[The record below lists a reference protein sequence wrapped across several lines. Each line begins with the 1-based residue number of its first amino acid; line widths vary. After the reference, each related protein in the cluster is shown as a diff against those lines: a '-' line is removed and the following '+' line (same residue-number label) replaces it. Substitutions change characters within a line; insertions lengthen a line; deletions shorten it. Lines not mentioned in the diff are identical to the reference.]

1 MKEAVREFQNRLC
14 NLNRTMVI
22 YPSSVFEADSLIFLL
37 VREKATRKLVILRDR
52 STPDSASSSFAP
64 EESGEFKADGR
75 EFRYLLCPCNH
86 LNAEA
91 IRGVF
96 SFTRPMP
103 IGNETAVGAG
113 DRIGLATP
121 GHIRA
126 FRRFKVFPVLAQQ
139 SIREMVKTGRSPE
152 QVMDDVS
159 WAVFQ
164 EGYTGGFGSDADHLK
179 SEEDLLKTFNA
190 GFTMYTIDPSDL
202 VDDRADEYDNR
213 DLAKKFEQIRW
224 EWMKCSPDEF
234 TRMYLDRKFNI
245 HACNETV
252 ELQFS
257 QLDLT
262 RIAVRYSNAIIH
274 AAKLGNRLADLFNGR
289 PFDLEVSFDETR
301 HPTSS
306 LEHLFIASELRRLG
320 VMARSIAVHFV
331 GIFEKGID
339 YQGDLTEFRETLAE
353 HVAISKSCGPYLLSI
368 HSGSDKFSVYPILA
382 SATDG
387 LFHLKTAGTSYLE
400 SLRVVARHDP
410 QLFREIAQYCMGTF
424 ETDRSYYAIGTR
436 LDMIP
441 NPESV
446 SDADLERVF
455 LSQNSG
461 RQLLHVTFGSVQK
474 AQSGKGKR
482 SLKDRIM
489 EVLIDNEEEYY
500 ETIAKNL
507 ELHLKALRID
517 ERKH

>member
-1 MKEAVREFQNRLC
+1 
-14 NLNRTMVI
+14 
-22 YPSSVFEADSLIFLL
+22 
-37 VREKATRKLVILRDR
+37 
-52 STPDSASSSFAP
+52 
-64 EESGEFKADGR
+64 
-75 EFRYLLCPCNH
+75 
-86 LNAEA
+86 
-91 IRGVF
+91 
-96 SFTRPMP
+96 
-103 IGNETAVGAG
+103 
-113 DRIGLATP
+113 
-121 GHIRA
+121 
-126 FRRFKVFPVLAQQ
+126 
-139 SIREMVKTGRSPE
+139 
-152 QVMDDVS
+152 
-159 WAVFQ
+159 
-164 EGYTGGFGSDADHLK
+164 
-179 SEEDLLKTFNA
+179 
-190 GFTMYTIDPSDL
+190 
-202 VDDRADEYDNR
+202 
-213 DLAKKFEQIRW
+213 
-224 EWMKCSPDEF
+224 
-234 TRMYLDRKFNI
+234 
-245 HACNETV
+245 
-252 ELQFS
+252 
-257 QLDLT
+257 
-262 RIAVRYSNAIIH
+262 
-274 AAKLGNRLADLFNGR
+274 
-289 PFDLEVSFDETR
+289 
-301 HPTSS
+301 
-306 LEHLFIASELRRLG
+306 
-320 VMARSIAVHFV
+320 MARSIAVHFV